1 MQTAVVVEAVVVVVP
16 DVDVV
21 VVEVFVTRVDAS
33 VDVAAKFSDASPV
46 GLVGKALG

>member
-21 VVEVFVTRVDAS
+21 VVEVVTRVDAS
-33 VDVAAKFSDASPV
+33 VVVTAKFSDASPV
-46 GLVGKALG
+46 GLVGKA